1 MKIEL
6 NGQVINT
13 EASTLAELL
22 HLQQIDI
29 SCVACALNGHFIP
42 RGQYAT
48 QPIEAGCQLEVLAPM
63 QGG

>member
-6 NGQVINT
+6 NGQVITT

-22 HLQQIDI
+22 HLQQID
-29 SCVACALNGHFIP
+29 SNCVACALNGDFIP
-42 RGQYAT
+42 RARYAT